1 MTHPSLR
8 AAAPTVLIAA
18 VFLLTVELLRATS
31 PLLDLAS
38 ADIGVLGAAGLA
50 VVIFAAPALV
60 GAGVALIGPGRTV
73 PGAVALLL
81 VLGVVAQAQD
91 PATLPAA
98 GAAAA
103 TGVAT
108 LVLVLRL
115 APDGVAAGVGVLL
128 GTVADLAVRAGY
140 GTWDPI
146 VRPGPLPWLPLVA
159 TGAVSVAALLATSRT
174 PAPGTGPAPDPPP
187 ADQPDAGQPDA
198 GQPVAGPLATGRV
211 AVIGPY
217 LALYV
222 LGFGSAPVVA
232 AHAGVSLPLAAAV
245 LIAAAV
251 LGMELVRRVRL
262 PGGTGAIPEPDRWF
276 AGMVALVA
284 VVGAVAAGYWLTGAV
299 VLAAMVV
306 AALAAV
312 VLLVRALTPRAGS
325 GPRRPVVGLTVA
337 AGAAGL
343 GFVLPVM
350 IYQVHFELRFPFDN
364 RYALVA
370 AAALVGLAGLGWR
383 PREHER
389 QRRPLSA
396 RPAMTS
402 AVAALALLMP
412 LAVAATRPAVAEPA
426 QAGATIRLMSWNVMY
441 GRDHTG
447 GVADPEAVAAAIG
460 AADPDVVLLQE
471 VSRGW
476 PIGGGVDMLEY
487 LSRRLAMP
495 YRWSPAA
502 DGQFG
507 NAVLTRLPLSGVEA
521 VRLPFL
527 HGPMERSYLA
537 ATLHL
542 SGGGELRV
550 INAHLQHRKE
560 NTATRLVQSQALL
573 AAWDGRPHTVIA
585 GDFNFWPSWEEP
597 RLWREAGFVSAQD
610 VTGHGAEFTVPSD
623 DPDNR
628 VDWIFGTP
636 DLSFSD
642 FEILTEVTNSDH
654 FPLVVTVEAG

>member
-1 MTHPSLR
+1 MTLPSLR
-8 AAAPTVLIAA
+8 ATAPTVLVAA
-18 VFLLTVELLRATS
+18 VFLVTVELLRAVS

-50 VVIFAAPALV
+50 AGIFAAPALV
-60 GAGVALIGPGRTV
+60 GVAVAVVGSARTA
-73 PGAVALLL
+73 PPLVALLL
-81 VLGVVAQAQD
+81 VLRVAAQAQD
-91 PATLPAA
+91 PPTLAVV

-115 APDGVAAGVGVLL
+115 APDGVTAGVGVLL
-128 GTVADLAVRAGY
+128 GTVADLALRAAL
-140 GTWDPI
+140 GTWDPL
-146 VRPGPLPWLPLVA
+146 VRPGPLPWLLVVA
-159 TGAVSVAALLATSRT
+159 TAAVTVAALLGIRAADRPATGQ
-174 PAPGTGPAPDPPP
+174 AP
-187 ADQPDAGQPDA
+187 Q
-198 GQPVAGPLATGRV
+198 LATGQAPQATGQAPPVAAGRV
-211 AVIGPY
+211 AAIGPY

-232 AHAGVSLPLAAAV
+232 AHAGVSLPVAAV
-245 LIAAAV
+245 VLITAAV
-251 LGMELVRRVRL
+251 VGMELVRRMRL

-276 AGMVALVA
+276 AGMLALVA
-284 VVGAVAAGYWLTGAV
+284 VVAGVATGYWLTGAV

-306 AALAAV
+306 AAWAAA
-312 VLLVRALTPRAGS
+312 VLLVRALTPAPG
-325 GPRRPVVGLTVA
+325 GLGHPPACALAVA

-350 IYQVHFELRFPFDN
+350 VYQVHYELEFPFDN

-370 AAALVGLAGLGWR
+370 AAALLGLAGLGGR
-383 PREHER
+383 PREREVER
-389 QRRPLSA
+389 RSLAA
-396 RPAMTS
+396 RPATAS
-402 AVAALALLMP
+402 VVAALALLVP
-412 LAVAATRPAVAEPA
+412 LAVVATRPAAPEPA
-426 QAGATIRLMSWNVMY
+426 PEPVQAGATVRLMSWNVMY

-447 GVADPEAVAAAIG
+447 GVADPEAVAAAIE
-460 AADPDVVLLQE
+460 AVDPDVVLLQE

-507 NAVLTRLPLSGVEA
+507 NAVLTRLPLAEVA
-521 VRLPFL
+521 AARLPFVQ
-527 HGPMERSYLA
+527 GPMERSYLA
-537 ATLHL
+537 ATLRLPGGRELHL
-542 SGGGELRV
+542 V
-550 INAHLQHRKE
+550 NAHLQHRKE
-560 NTATRLVQSQALL
+560 STPTRLVQSEALL
-573 AAWDGRPHTVIA
+573 AVWDGRPQTIVA
-585 GDFNFWPSWEEP
+585 GDFNFWPSWREA
-597 RLWREAGFVSAQD
+597 RLWQEAGFVSAQD

-642 FEILTEVTNSDH
+642 FEVLTSFPNSDH
-654 FPLVVTVEAG
+654 FPLVVTVELE